1 MSIKTENNIKIF
13 STNSKSLSTSLDFA
27 NQAKISESSSL
38 YDTVSNLHNINSIKS
53 NVNHDIIDEEKSN
66 HAVVNDDT
74 AIPNTINNNW
84 TENNINTLRNWKSSL
99 SKASFIYQT
108 VLENGKK
115 KLNKILLA
123 SLIMSTI
130 STIISGI
137 STMALTVNDPKYSLI
152 ALIINIIIFVIS
164 AIVSLLSGSIKIYK
178 LDESVTAY
186 TGYINKIDQIYSS
199 IASQLVLPDNLR
211 EDAVTYIKQYNDLYL
226 NLIRN
231 SPDIESSSYQNA
243 NKLYAKFLENDDINF
258 KLSQKYKNED
268 GVIEVV

>member
-1 MSIKTENNIKIF
+1 MSAKLIDNKKIF
-13 STNSKSLSTSLDFA
+13 NTNSKSLSASLESI
-27 NQAKISESSSL
+27 NQSKRSESSSSYDNTNDL
-38 YDTVSNLHNINSIKS
+38 YNINSIKS
-53 NVNHDIIDEEKSN
+53 NMNQDIID
-66 HAVVNDDT
+66 NDQLAHDENKT
-74 AIPNTINNNW
+74 AMQATINNNW
-84 TENNINTLRNWKSSL
+84 TENNINTLRTWKSSL

-115 KLNKILLA
+115 KLNKVLLA

-164 AIVSLLSGSIKIYK
+164 AITSFLSGSIKIYK

-199 IASQLVLPDNLR
+199 IASQLVLPDTLR

-226 NLIRN
+226 DLIKN
-231 SPDIESSSYQNA
+231 SPDIDSSSYQNA
-243 NKLYAKFLENDDINF
+243 NKLYAKFLENDDVNF